1 MQPSLDTLTNSGN
14 VGLILNGGSMVNG
27 SNASINGM
35 NGSSISLKE
44 DDTPVNSHRGLPLP
58 TISTGPSLTSFFVSP
73 PPPLPQPIPLHKT
86 INIPEFTYAPG
97 GSDGLQRPTEGNICQ
112 LQEPLHRNYYH
123 TIQFRVPSAAYATS
137 PNVFG
142 NYESYRIYIH
152 PELGYSGNAKRFKQ
166 APEAGEKAFILEG
179 AVLDQLFRPIT
190 QCNACEEYFENKSYF
205 VANPHCKGRILLI
218 KNNQVTRIKNNLF
231 SLNLKP
237 MCCSRHHQSPFYL
250 HFVLR
255 DSINF
260 KIVMSTVFVSHVKQ
274 WKKTSSSTSAK
285 KRKISNF
292 DSGSDSN
299 SSPSSVG
306 ESPSLNIH

>member
-1 MQPSLDTLTNSGN
+1 MNSM
-14 VGLILNGGSMVNG
+14 S
-27 SNASINGM
+27 GM
-35 NGSSISLKE
+35 NGSPIPLKE
-44 DDTPVNSHRGLPLP
+44 DDNPVSSHRGLPLP
-58 TISTGPSLTSFFVSP
+58 TISTGPALSSFFVA
-73 PPPLPQPIPLHKT
+73 PPPLPQPIALHKT
-86 INIPEFTYAPG
+86 INIPEFTSAHG
-97 GSDGLQRPTEGNICQ
+97 GADQLQPRPSEGNICQ

-166 APEAGEKAFILEG
+166 APEPGEKAFILEG

-218 KNNQVTRIKNNLF
+218 KNNQVTRIKNNVF

-260 KIVMSTVFVSHVKQ
+260 KIVMTTLFVSHVKQ
-274 WKKTSSSTSAK
+274 WKKTSSTSSAK
-285 KRKISNF
+285 RRKIATF
-292 DSGSDSN
+292 DSGSESN

-306 ESPSLNIH
+306 GDSQSILGIH